1 MLKEYTLKVTC
12 EVGGSD
18 EGQCEEFLQKTI
30 TDMESRYGATCEI
43 THEEIVCN
51 DEVERE

>member
-12 EVGGSD
+12 VVGGCD
-18 EGQCEEFLQKTI
+18 EEQCEEFLQKTI

-43 THEEIVCN
+43 THEEVVGCE
-51 DEVERE
+51 EVERE